1 MAWLMDRLRSLWGGA
16 RFDEAFWEEFEDLLI
31 EADLGAE
38 TAFEVVEEVQ
48 RRVKKE
54 GVVDVEGVRE
64 VIKDVLR
71 RYVRAGGFSL
81 PDSGTVVLLFVGV
94 NGVGKTTT
102 IAKCAHFIRSTWG
115 RDDVV
120 LAAGDTF
127 RAGAIDQLRVWGERL
142 GVRVVAQ
149 QPGADP
155 AAVIFDAIQS
165 VERRGGGVVL
175 ADTAGRFH
183 NRASLMDELA
193 KVDRVIRTKAVH
205 ADYRRLLVI
214 DASTG
219 QNAFRQAE
227 VFQETVG
234 LDGLVLAKYDGAAKG
249 GVLVPISRRLEIPAL
264 FVGTG
269 EGLEDL
275 RPFDVEEYLSRLV
288 EG

>member
-165 VERRGGGVVL
+165 VERRGEGWCWPIRPGGS
-175 ADTAGRFH
+175 TTGR
-183 NRASLMDELA
+183 RSWMSW
-193 KVDRVIRTKAVH
+193 
-205 ADYRRLLVI
+205 RRWI
-214 DASTG
+214 G
-219 QNAFRQAE
+219 
-227 VFQETVG
+227 
-234 LDGLVLAKYDGAAKG
+234 
-249 GVLVPISRRLEIPAL
+249 
-264 FVGTG
+264 
-269 EGLEDL
+269 
-275 RPFDVEEYLSRLV
+275 
-288 EG
+288 

>member
-16 RFDEAFWEEFEDLLI
+16 RFDDAFWEEFEDLLI

-48 RRVKKE
+48 RRVRKE

-64 VIKDVLR
+64 VIKGVLR
-71 RYVRAGGFSL
+71 RYVRAAGFTL

-102 IAKCAHFIRSTWG
+102 IAKCAHFIRSSSG

-127 RAGAIDQLRVWGERL
+127 RAGAIEQLKVWGERL

-183 NRASLMDELA
+183 NRGSLMDELA
-193 KVDRVIRTKAVH
+193 KVDRVIRTKAAG
-205 ADYRRLLVI
+205 ADYRRLLVV

-227 VFQETVG
+227 VFQETLG

-249 GVLVPISRRLEIPAL
+249 GVLVPISRRLEIPAV

-275 RPFDVEEYLSRLV
+275 RPFDAEEYLSRLV